1 MNKLT
6 AVKIMFERVEG
17 RSEECTKHVFEG
29 PTCWE
34 DVESHISRA
43 RLTAP
48 ATGGYDKC
56 DVEITYAPDE
66 TGDQLTYSLRYDMQ
80 HPDRSGHDD
89 TLAKHVRSS
98 WLFYAMRETP
108 PHLTRERHER
118 VIKNLE
124 INPAEWV
131 RLIDTYA
138 VPGLEAP

>member
-1 MNKLT
+1 MTKLN
-6 AVKIMFERVEG
+6 AVKIVFERVEG
-17 RSEECTKHVFEG
+17 YSHECTKHVFEG

-34 DVESHISRA
+34 DVEAHIAKA

-56 DVEITYAPDE
+56 DVEITYEKDA
-66 TGDQLTYSLRYDMQ
+66 TGDALTYSLRYDMQ
-80 HPDRSGHDD
+80 HPDRSGYGD

-98 WLFYAMRETP
+98 WMFYAMRETP

-124 INPAEWV
+124 IDPAVWSRMIE
-131 RLIDTYA
+131 TYA
-138 VPGLEAP
+138 VPGLT